1 METLGIDVRAGVHT
15 GECEVIDNKM
25 GGLAV
30 NIGWLLC
37 ALAWPSEVLA
47 SKSIKVL
54 VAGAGL
60 RFEERGAH
68 ELKGIPGEWRL
79 FTLVMD

>member
-30 NIGWLLC
+30 NIGSRIC
-37 ALAWPSEVLA
+37 ALARPSEVLA
-47 SKSIKVL
+47 SQTIKDL